1 MIHTRTV
8 KGQVAVLSSN
18 PDLNPLHTRLLRM
31 VNGFTPTEWLLKLLS
46 SNQNVPDNVVHDL
59 EREGLIA
66 RIE

>member
-8 KGQVAVLSSN
+8 KGQVAVLYSN

-46 SNQNVPDNVVHDL
+46 SSQNVPDNVIHDL

>member
-46 SNQNVPDNVVHDL
+46 SSQNVPDTVVYDL

>member
-31 VNGFTPTEWLLKLLS
+31 VNDFTPTEWLLRLLS
-46 SNQNVPDNVVHDL
+46 SSHNVPDNVVHDL